1 MKHQVDYGRSLGS
14 SHHQGT
20 FEHQENPDNSTKKD
34 ALSPLRPIWL
44 PLKDLFCNHKLE
56 FDISLND
63 LKIAF
68 DEIGLK
74 QPRLAYA

>member
-1 MKHQVDYGRSLGS
+1 M
-14 SHHQGT
+14 
-20 FEHQENPDNSTKKD
+20 
-34 ALSPLRPIWL
+34 L

-68 DEIGLK
+68 DEMGLK
-74 QPRLAYA
+74 QPRLAFATSA

>member
-1 MKHQVDYGRSLGS
+1 MFCLSKSTLSASRARAEARSGEA
-14 SHHQGT
+14 T
-20 FEHQENPDNSTKKD
+20 DTEYKT
-34 ALSPLRPIWL
+34 WL

-68 DEIGLK
+68 DEMGLK
-74 QPRLAYA
+74 QPRLAFASSA